1 MKPILVREELLNRG
15 IRMFTPLEFRRVFP
29 KSQDQIQYFLET
41 QTEQGL
47 FIRLKKGL
55 YALKTDLPADE
66 EIANALYKPSY
77 LSFEYAMA
85 KYGIIPES
93 PYNLTSATTN
103 PTRVFS
109 TDHLAFS
116 YFTIKQDAYTGYYLD
131 TTGDKKVLIAEG
143 EKALADYLY
152 FVAIGQ
158 RSFNDRFNVSKLDK
172 DKLMEYAKL
181 FERDKVVEL
190 VGELPW

>member
-15 IRMFTPLEFRRVFP
+15 IKIFTPLEFKRVFP
-29 KSQDQIQYFLET
+29 KSQDQIHYFLEA
-41 QTEQGL
+41 QAQQGL

-55 YALKTDLPADE
+55 YALKTDLPGDE

-85 KYGIIPES
+85 RYGIIPES

-103 PTRVFS
+103 PTREFS
-109 TDHLAFS
+109 TNNQAFF

-131 TTGDKKVLIAEG
+131 ARGGRKILIAEP

-152 FVAIGQ
+152 FVSLGQ
-158 RSFNDRFNVSKLDK
+158 RSWNDRFNVSKLDK

-181 FERDKVVEL
+181 FKRNKVIEL
-190 VGELPW
+190 VEKLL